1 MSLFVSGLPLER
13 KRIDR
18 ELRTLFDED
27 VFLAV
32 VPVGEARHVRA
43 HRCKRFAL
51 FNNASVDGLC
61 RLAFSAF
68 EGLGSRGLE
77 VHLVRIDNF
86 GLFFQVEC
94 LLVAFE
100 NRLRSFIWEILFV
113 IGEQLRVGV
122 AHKSVCAARFTHAFV
137 ANGEFNV

>member
-43 HRCKRFAL
+43 HRCKWLAL
-51 FNNASVDGLC
+51 FNDAAVDGLR
-61 RLAFSAF
+61 RLAFPAF
-68 EGLGSRGLE
+68 KGLGSRGLE

-86 GLFFQVEC
+86 
-94 LLVAFE
+94 
-100 NRLRSFIWEILFV
+100 
-113 IGEQLRVGV
+113 
-122 AHKSVCAARFTHAFV
+122 
-137 ANGEFNV
+137 